1 MTRTPHSPGETWPR
15 FMRATTAAAYLDEV
29 SVESFRRRV
38 GSIYPNPVNIR
49 GRGQLWLRDDL
60 DKSIDQLSARVD
72 RIRDA
77 ADVL

>member
-1 MTRTPHSPGETWPR
+1 MTRSTHTPGEIWPVL
-15 FMRATTAAAYLDEV
+15 MRAATAAAYLDEV
-29 SVESFRRRV
+29 SVDSFRRRV
-38 GSIYPNPVNIR
+38 GSIYPRPVKLR
-49 GRGQLWLRDDL
+49 GRGELWLREDL

>member
-1 MTRTPHSPGETWPR
+1 MTRTPHIPGETWPR

-38 GSIYPNPVNIR
+38 GSVYPKPVNVR
-49 GRGQLWLRDDL
+49 GRGDLWLREQL
-60 DKSIDQLSARVD
+60 DESIDKLSAHID
-72 RIRDA
+72 KIRDI

>member
-1 MTRTPHSPGETWPR
+1 MTRSTYTPGTTWPVL
-15 FMRATTAAAYLDEV
+15 MRATTAAAYLDEV

-38 GSIYPNPVNIR
+38 GSLYPKPVNIR
-49 GRGQLWLRDDL
+49 GRGELWLRDDL

>member
-1 MTRTPHSPGETWPR
+1 MTHSTRTPGTTWPIL
-15 FMRATTAAAYLDEV
+15 MRATTAAAYVDEV

-38 GSIYPNPVNIR
+38 GKLYPRPVEIR
-49 GRGQLWLRDDL
+49 GRGELWLRDDL
-60 DKSIDQLSARVD
+60 DRSIDELSSRVE